1 MGSAKIVKYNSYIR
15 IKERRKTEKTPMN
28 TSAVKYVRTLGEY
41 NVYLN
46 SNAYVV
52 ANFSAS
58 FCKPCKDI
66 APFIEE
72 LAESHPSIKF
82 LKIDIEEGSE
92 ISDNYNISSIPYFKF
107 YKGGQEIT
115 SYCGTDKK
123 IILEAIA
130 TITS

>member
-1 MGSAKIVKYNSYIR
+1 MATP
-15 IKERRKTEKTPMN
+15 IKH
-28 TSAVKYVRTLGEY
+28 VRTLGEY
-41 NVYLN
+41 SVYLN

-72 LAESHPSIKF
+72 LAENNPNIKF

-107 YKGGQEIT
+107 YKGGVET
-115 SYCGTDKK
+115 MSYCGTDKK
-123 IILEAIA
+123 IILDAIA
-130 TITS
+130 TMTS

>member
-1 MGSAKIVKYNSYIR
+1 MDTAIIN
-15 IKERRKTEKTPMN
+15 
-28 TSAVKYVRTLGEY
+28 VRTLGEY
-41 NVYLN
+41 TEYLN
-46 SNAYVV
+46 NNASVV

-58 FCKPCKDI
+58 FCKPCKEI

-72 LAESHPSIKF
+72 LAVNNLNIKF

-107 YKGGQEIT
+107 YKNGVEVT
-115 SYCGTDKK
+115 SYCGTDRK

-130 TITS
+130 SIATITSVVV